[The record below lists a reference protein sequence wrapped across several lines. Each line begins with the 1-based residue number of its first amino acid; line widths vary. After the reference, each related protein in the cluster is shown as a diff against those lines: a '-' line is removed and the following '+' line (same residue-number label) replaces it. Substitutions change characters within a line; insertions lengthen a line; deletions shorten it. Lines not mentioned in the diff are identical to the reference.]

1 MKRFFV
7 ITALMVLGTGLR
19 AADGTDRLLHR
30 LDEALAMKETYASY
44 LEQRVGMLR
53 QMLDGRNTLAQ
64 TYEIDKR
71 IAEEYSSYSMDSTVA
86 YLERNRIVA
95 RELGDPVR
103 QAEADFLLARQWG
116 VGGNYSEA
124 LDLLAGYRLETVPPE
139 MEFLYYEVS
148 NYIYGELSAYSSGN
162 PQYWQKRDMYRVAM
176 LRMMEEGTYEWYD
189 QQRAQAEADRDR
201 EGALSWALKALEA
214 TTPRSR
220 QYARAAFFVST
231 YQTDDEQEL
240 VWLARSAL
248 ADVMC
253 GTRDYA
259 SLNDLA
265 ALLYRRGDIDR
276 AFRYA
281 ADHCM
286 PDALFFNGR
295 LRPWQ
300 IAQFFPSLEQAYA
313 AKSARSTRVLRLMV
327 GLALLL
333 LGALA
338 ALVWFLFHR
347 QALLVRT
354 RKELEASTVSVGRR
368 NQELL
373 DMNARLTALNGE
385 LQEANKVRQEY
396 IALFLQNLS
405 GNIST
410 TRQYKNHVLK
420 YIRRGNDKYLVEEIE
435 ALPPLEHDIQEFN
448 KMFDETFAGLYPDF
462 VEKFNAL
469 LADGEAIVP
478 KGEDILT
485 PELRVFAL
493 IKLGISESSKIA
505 SLLHY
510 STTTVYN
517 YRSKTKSKARG
528 DRDLFEDAVRAIE

>member
-86 YLERNRIVA
+86 YLEWNRIVA

-103 QAEADFLLARQWG
+103 QAEADFLLAQQWG

>member
-86 YLERNRIVA
+86 YLEWNRIVA

>member
-176 LRMMEEGTYEWYD
+176 LRMMEEGIYEWYD